1 MNTKIVKYLI
11 TLTAVLCCT
20 MTAAVL
26 TACTDTIDNPSAP
39 AEEPAVVDNG
49 KWHVTEEIMDKTV
62 RPGDDFFMYCVG
74 GYWKNT
80 VVDDNTPFK
89 MLFLQQIID
98 EMKRLLAPMTLPS
111 IEKTLAD
118 ADKNDDATIKA
129 QKASQEQTL
138 FDDIRAIRRAKMN
151 LIRKLTGMPTQRAG
165 FHQVILEEMPLTE
178 VNSCYMPSGN
188 YMNIFPA
195 FMMAP
200 FVDPQ
205 QNAAHNYANL
215 RNGMMGCAEG
225 ALTDETGI
233 TTQFACHAVYLGG
246 F

>member
-49 KWHVTEEIMDKTV
+49 KWHVTEEIMDKSV

-98 EMKRLLAPMTLPS
+98 EMKRLVAPMTLPS

-129 QKASQEQTL
+129 QKAVLQSAIDRVNALTTKEEAWKLMAELYRGLRLSLGWQVDSRSCPQAYW
-138 FDDIRAIRRAKMN
+138 RCAKIRRK
-151 LIRKLTGMPTQRAG
+151 R
-165 FHQVILEEMPLTE
+165 
-178 VNSCYMPSGN
+178 
-188 YMNIFPA
+188 
-195 FMMAP
+195 
-200 FVDPQ
+200 
-205 QNAAHNYANL
+205 
-215 RNGMMGCAEG
+215 
-225 ALTDETGI
+225 
-233 TTQFACHAVYLGG
+233 
-246 F
+246 